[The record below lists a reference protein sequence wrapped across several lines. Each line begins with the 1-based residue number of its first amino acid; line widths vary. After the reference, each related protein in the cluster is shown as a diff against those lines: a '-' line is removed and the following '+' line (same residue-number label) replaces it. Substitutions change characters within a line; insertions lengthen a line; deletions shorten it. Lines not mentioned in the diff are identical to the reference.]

1 MGNGLE
7 VPCCH
12 SSRHKSVP
20 QTRFCRRFRPRPP
33 RRRTA
38 QSHPSAWPG
47 CLPSKAWCLPPRPQ
61 LPRGV
66 AGGEPPAGAA
76 GSGPGV
82 PWLPCGRGKFGS
94 PRWAPGAEKA
104 AGAAR
109 QQRTSSYGW
118 SMNKEFSYQMGG
130 KHTGTSTS
138 VSVHWLEPQ
147 RRTGRAGRGC
157 HPEDFAVTVGT
168 CTNSIA
174 LKLKKTMIT
183 VSFWNGLHP
192 SFGQNH
198 MNWIPHLG
206 KLVCNWA
213 K

>member
-1 MGNGLE
+1 MGDGLE

-157 HPEDFAVTVGT
+157 HPEDFAVTVGH
-168 CTNSIA
+168 A
-174 LKLKKTMIT
+174 
-183 VSFWNGLHP
+183 P
-192 SFGQNH
+192 
-198 MNWIPHLG
+198 IP
-206 KLVCNWA
+206 
-213 K
+213 